1 MKKEFRELD
10 TEEFFASILH
20 EIKVLRQ
27 KKDADYGSSWKK
39 MRLVGLTDMIGVKIE
54 RIKSFENKGKLNFE
68 SIEDSLRDII
78 NYSLF
83 ELYKLQEAK
92 QRQTEQGLDN
102 IV

>member
-1 MKKEFRELD
+1 MIEP
-10 TEEFFASILH
+10 EEFFDKLLS
-20 EIKVLRQ
+20 EIKALRQ

-39 MRLVGLTDMIGVKIE
+39 MRLVGLTDIIGVKVE
-54 RIKSFENKGKLNFE
+54 RIKSFENRGNLNFE

-83 ELYKLQEAK
+83 ELYKLYEAK

-102 IV
+102 IT